1 MKNLAHK
8 GAKQRSVL
16 VKNKNAILRLGFF
29 DPNLEKANEDL
40 DRVDAETARLKRDKS
55 SSSSE
60 GGIGSW

>member
-1 MKNLAHK
+1 M
-8 GAKQRSVL
+8 L

-40 DRVDAETARLKRDKS
+40 DRVVDAETARLKRDKS